1 MTLEATV
8 VSQLT
13 IAKNHLQ
20 IKSFPASFRATVDGN
35 KGPSPGAITA
45 TTDGTLVD
53 LSQLTTPGLYVIH
66 NRDTVNYV
74 EIGIWDGI
82 DFFPMDEV
90 QAGEHYV
97 KRFSRNLSEAYS
109 GTSPGT
115 DPAGTTRVMIKANTA
130 DCEVSL
136 EAYEA

>member
-1 MTLEATV
+1 MANEATIA
-8 VSQLT
+8 SQLT
-13 IAKNHLQ
+13 IAKDNLQ
-20 IKSFPASFRATVDGN
+20 IRSFPTSFRATVEGT
-35 KGPSPGAITA
+35 KGPSPGAFTA
-45 TTDGTLVD
+45 TTFGTLVD
-53 LSQLTTPGLYVIH
+53 LSALATPGLYIIY

-82 DFFPMDEV
+82 DFFPLDEV

-109 GTSPGT
+109 GTSLGT
-115 DPAGTTRVMIKANTA
+115 DPAGTARVMVKANTA